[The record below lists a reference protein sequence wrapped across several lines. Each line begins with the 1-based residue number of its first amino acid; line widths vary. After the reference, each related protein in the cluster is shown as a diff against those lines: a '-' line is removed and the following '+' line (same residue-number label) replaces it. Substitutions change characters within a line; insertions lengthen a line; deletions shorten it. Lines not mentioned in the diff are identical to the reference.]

1 MRLVTLDEQSIAKK
15 VLDDWANA
23 AMDLAIDTDE
33 QTADDIHENP
43 AYLCD
48 FAGDHIDEE
57 LSAFGVMSR
66 EEYDE
71 WYRKIVKEIGKRHP
85 RAARLMRR

>member
-1 MRLVTLDEQSIAKK
+1 MRQVTLNEQSIAKK

-48 FAGDHIDEE
+48 FAGDKICDE
-57 LSAFGVMSR
+57 LAALGVKEGAVF
-66 EEYDE
+66 EE
-71 WYRKIVKEIGKRHP
+71 WFLKVVKEIGKRHP